1 MKTKWILGLAIVLMS
16 VVVGGAA
23 FLGVRTLIR
32 SDSYEVAAQVDDS
45 TRREPGWWLPF
56 YNEDAKK
63 PQFDQEINGI
73 LVGPGVKNGGPEACQ
88 PGEARG
94 VDIDMAAGT
103 VLDVTPGYLPEGAT
117 YLLGRAVAC
126 GETVVYT
133 EREYHVPYVASED
146 PDVPLQTGGT
156 IKIRRSLRPN
166 DRLQLFGAAERFSGA
181 TIAGSDAVIVM
192 PVMPDGVDV
201 GFFSGVI
208 VIKEAV
214 GFTVLQGGGLPWAEI
229 IRIAENLRRG

>member
-1 MKTKWILGLAIVLMS
+1 
-16 VVVGGAA
+16 
-23 FLGVRTLIR
+23 
-32 SDSYEVAAQVDDS
+32 
-45 TRREPGWWLPF
+45 
-56 YNEDAKK
+56 
-63 PQFDQEINGI
+63 
-73 LVGPGVKNGGPEACQ
+73 
-88 PGEARG
+88 
-94 VDIDMAAGT
+94 MAS
-103 VLDVTPGYLPEGAT
+103 EGA
-117 YLLGRAVAC
+117 
-126 GETVVYT
+126 
-133 EREYHVPYVASED
+133 
-146 PDVPLQTGGT
+146 DVPLQTGGT
-156 IKIRRSLRPN
+156 IKVRRSLRPK